1 LLSIIQPA
9 IDRLIHDRIHRRVFD
24 ACDRF
29 QQTIFFLSN
38 IDPNLW
44 LGWFGHAQMGLRQLT
59 YNPCF
64 NLVNLGILP
73 YKGNCHI
80 MKVRQKKSRTDKGS
94 GLDSYGVLTMIT
106 LTPDEVALLKSLL
119 IALRG
124 IKTRDLDKALVILSK
139 HERRQKSSSGLH

>member
-1 LLSIIQPA
+1 
-9 IDRLIHDRIHRRVFD
+9 
-24 ACDRF
+24 
-29 QQTIFFLSN
+29 
-38 IDPNLW
+38 
-44 LGWFGHAQMGLRQLT
+44 
-59 YNPCF
+59 
-64 NLVNLGILP
+64 
-73 YKGNCHI
+73 

-139 HERRQKSSSGLH
+139 HERRQNSSSGDRIKKT

>member
-1 LLSIIQPA
+1 
-9 IDRLIHDRIHRRVFD
+9 
-24 ACDRF
+24 
-29 QQTIFFLSN
+29 
-38 IDPNLW
+38 
-44 LGWFGHAQMGLRQLT
+44 
-59 YNPCF
+59 
-64 NLVNLGILP
+64 
-73 YKGNCHI
+73 